1 MYTKLP
7 GHDVLLQQKVRNN
20 YAEEAMRVSAK
31 LQHESHSQ
39 LPLDYGPPTPIVNF
53 DEPPT
58 PGTIP
63 EEVFD
68 AKTGIFVKPE
78 SKEDLQA
85 LMPPP
90 AAPVMDLPP
99 PPIPQPVIE
108 DKKPDIP
115 RKISKSK
122 IFKCME
128 CHRGFKR
135 EIKLI
140 KHVTKKHAKKKSKE
154 KLFKDFFVLYLNSKL
169 FYLFCSWN
177 RW

>member
-53 DEPPT
+53 DQPPT
-58 PGTIP
+58 PVSMD

-90 AAPVMDLPP
+90 APPVMDLPP
-99 PPIPQPVIE
+99 PPLPLPPPVIE
-108 DKKPDIP
+108 DKKPEIP
-115 RKISKSK
+115 KKISKSK

-128 CHRGFKR
+128 CHRGFKS

-140 KHVTKKHAKKKSKE
+140 KHVTKKHSKKKGKRM
-154 KLFKDFFVLYLNSKL
+154 KFFNYLYL
-169 FYLFCSWN
+169 FMMIIT
-177 RW
+177 